1 MGLVTRQGKVKFV
14 GNRFDQP
21 HDLFNKQLATTLR
34 DAFILPAPLYAFL
47 IKVEKEKRQLPPPSS
62 LDTLIDEMSQC
73 ANDLA

>member
-14 GNRFDQP
+14 GKGFDQP

-47 IKVEKEKRQLPPPSS
+47 IKVEKEKKAAASPFI
-62 LDTLIDEMSQC
+62 T
-73 ANDLA
+73 